1 MLCTYVGAR
10 QAEESIEPLGNGFT
24 DGYKVSYVGSWNTT
38 LVLCMRSQCL
48 FLPRVTFPAPR
59 IVTLN
64 EARFHLQ
71 IV

>member
-38 LVLCMRSQCL
+38 LVLCMRSQCV
-48 FLPRVTFPAPR
+48 FLPPS
-59 IVTLN
+59 
-64 EARFHLQ
+64 HLSSSKNCYTE
-71 IV
+71 